1 MSVNTAGKN
10 QGKNKALTDLFLWG
24 LSILSMVCGSLAL
37 YRFHEQIGV
46 FRLFLSFTGLA
57 LVSGVM
63 SQTTQG
69 ARLLQF
75 AREAWKEMEKV
86 VWPKAT
92 EVQQVSIVVVLA
104 IIVLTLMIWLVDSLL
119 TMFVSALLG

>member
-1 MSVNTAGKN
+1 
-10 QGKNKALTDLFLWG
+10 
-24 LSILSMVCGSLAL
+24 MVCGSLAL

-69 ARLLQF
+69 ARLLHF
-75 AREAWKEMEKV
+75 GREAWKEMEKV